1 MGRNGLAASVENKF
15 MSPRRRR
22 GEKKLKIEMEGGK
35 TRADTLTLNSPRW
48 KKIFAP
54 PPLHSSC
61 SSSGFA
67 ATRTCQTQYYPS
79 FLLSQAKEGGGILQ
93 QQQQQINSRV
103 FLAFFHSYMGAGN
116 PTTGHWRRRLAPM
129 SPTTRTTLSRARGGP
144 GI

>member
-22 GEKKLKIEMEGGK
+22 GEKSSKLRWREEKRAPTHSHSIPRDGK
-35 TRADTLTLNSPRW
+35 KYLHL
-48 KKIFAP
+48 P
-54 PPLHSSC
+54 PSIQVVVVVDLQRRGLVKRNNIRHSS
-61 SSSGFA
+61 S
-67 ATRTCQTQYYPS
+67 R
-79 FLLSQAKEGGGILQ
+79 KRKKILQ